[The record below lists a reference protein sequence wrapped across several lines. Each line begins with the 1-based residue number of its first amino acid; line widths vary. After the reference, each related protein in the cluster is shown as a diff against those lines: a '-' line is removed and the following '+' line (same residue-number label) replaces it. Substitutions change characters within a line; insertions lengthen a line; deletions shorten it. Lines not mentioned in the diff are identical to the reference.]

1 VKPKILIVEDEPA
14 IADNIQYVLESEG
27 LDTIHATTGRAVAAL
42 LSAHAIDLILLDVG
56 LPDVTGFDLLKEIR
70 RHHATPIIFLT
81 ARNTEID
88 RVLGLEIGADDYIA
102 KPFSPRELAARV
114 KVVLRRARPAATS
127 DTTVPAGRSASDSIG
142 SSAAAPSSPAGH
154 RAAEFVVN
162 AARRQVTFRG
172 QALELSKYEYEILT
186 TFIRRPGHVLSRDQL
201 MELVWDEP
209 GTSLDRT
216 VDAHIKN
223 IRAKLRAVAP
233 DADPIVTHRGS
244 GYSLRDDP

>member
-27 LDTIHATTGRAVAAL
+27 LDTIHATTGHAVAAL
-42 LSAHAIDLILLDVG
+42 LEAHSIDLILLDVG

-114 KVVLRRARPAATS
+114 KVVLRRARPAAASRATAGADAGPAASPTATS
-127 DTTVPAGRSASDSIG
+127 APPAGRG
-142 SSAAAPSSPAGH
+142 
-154 RAAEFVVN
+154 AAEFVVN
-162 AARRQVTFRG
+162 PARRQVTFRG

>member
-27 LDTIHATTGRAVAAL
+27 LDTIHATTGRAVATL
-42 LSAHAIDLILLDVG
+42 LSDHAIDLILLDVG
-56 LPDVTGFDLLKEIR
+56 LPDMTGFDLLKEIR
-70 RHHATPIIFLT
+70 RRHATPIIFLT

-114 KVVLRRARPAATS
+114 KVVLRRARP
-127 DTTVPAGRSASDSIG
+127 PAPSGPRDGASPPPASAP
-142 SSAAAPSSPAGH
+142 AAPA
-154 RAAEFVVN
+154 AAEFVVN

>member
-27 LDTIHATTGRAVAAL
+27 LETVLATTGGAVPAL
-42 LSAHAIDLILLDVG
+42 LAAHTVDLILLDVG
-56 LPDVTGFDLLKEIR
+56 LPDMTGFDLLKQIR
-70 RHHATPIIFLT
+70 RDHETPIIFLT

-88 RVLGLEIGADDYIA
+88 RVLGLEIGADDYVA

-114 KVVLRRARPAATS
+114 KVVLRRARTS
-127 DTTVPAGRSASDSIG
+127 PPEASVARSGAVP
-142 SSAAAPSSPAGH
+142 AAAPPA
-154 RAAEFVVN
+154 RPPEFAVN
-162 AARRQVTFRG
+162 PARRQVTFRG
-172 QALELSKYEYEILT
+172 QPLELSKYEYEILT

-223 IRAKLRAVAP
+223 IRAKLRVVAP

-244 GYSLRDDP
+244 GYSLRDEP

>member
-27 LDTIHATTGRAVAAL
+27 LDTIHATTGRAVATL
-42 LSAHAIDLILLDVG
+42 LSDHAIDLILLDVG
-56 LPDVTGFDLLKEIR
+56 LPDMTGFDLLKEIR
-70 RHHATPIIFLT
+70 RRHATPIIFLT

-114 KVVLRRARPAATS
+114 KVVLRRARP
-127 DTTVPAGRSASDSIG
+127 P
-142 SSAAAPSSPAGH
+142 APSGPRDGASPPPASAPAA
-154 RAAEFVVN
+154 RAAAEFVVN
-162 AARRQVTFRG
+162 AARRLVTFRG

>member
-27 LDTIHATTGRAVAAL
+27 LATVLATTGGAVPPL
-42 LSAHAIDLILLDVG
+42 LAAHAIDLILLDVG
-56 LPDVTGFDLLKEIR
+56 LPDMTGFDLLKEIR

-88 RVLGLEIGADDYIA
+88 RVLGLEIGADDYVA
-102 KPFSPRELAARV
+102 KPFSPRELAVRV
-114 KVVLRRARPAATS
+114 KVVLRRAQ
-127 DTTVPAGRSASDSIG
+127 GG
-142 SSAAAPSSPAGH
+142 
-154 RAAEFVVN
+154 AAEVRGAVAPPATPSTPEFTVN
-162 AARRQVTFRG
+162 PARRQVTFRG
-172 QALELSKYEYEILT
+172 QPLELSKYEYEILT

-216 VDAHIKN
+216 VDVHIKN

-244 GYSLRDDP
+244 GYSLRDEP

>member
-14 IADNIQYVLESEG
+14 IADNIQYVLENEG
-27 LDTIHATTGRAVAAL
+27 LDTLLATTGGAVAPL
-42 LSAHAIDLILLDVG
+42 LGAHAIDLILLDVG
-56 LPDVTGFDLLKEIR
+56 LPDMTGFDLLKEIR
-70 RHHATPIIFLT
+70 RSHQTPIIFLT

-88 RVLGLEIGADDYIA
+88 RVLGLEIGADDYVA

-114 KVVLRRARPAATS
+114 KVVLRRARPAGAG
-127 DTTVPAGRSASDSIG
+127 PAPDAIAG
-142 SSAAAPSSPAGH
+142 SSGAAPRLARP
-154 RAAEFVVN
+154 EFAVN
-162 AARRQVTFRG
+162 PARRQVTFRG

-209 GTSLDRT
+209 GSSLDRT
-216 VDAHIKN
+216 VDVHIKN

-233 DADPIVTHRGS
+233 EADPIVTHRGS

>member
-27 LDTIHATTGRAVAAL
+27 LETIHATTGRAVPTL
-42 LSAHAIDLILLDVG
+42 LAAHAIDLILLDVG

-70 RHHATPIIFLT
+70 RQHATPIIFLT

-114 KVVLRRARPAATS
+114 KVVLRRARPPAPGGPTAAGGAGEGAS
-127 DTTVPAGRSASDSIG
+127 APAAST
-142 SSAAAPSSPAGH
+142 PAVRG
-154 RAAEFVVN
+154 AGEFVVS
-162 AARRQVTFRG
+162 AARRQVSFRG
-172 QALELSKYEYEILT
+172 QPLELSKYEYEILT

>member
-14 IADNIQYVLESEG
+14 IADNIQYVLENEG
-27 LDTIHATTGRAVAAL
+27 LDTLLATTGAAVAPMLDAQ
-42 LSAHAIDLILLDVG
+42 AIDLILLDVG
-56 LPDVTGFDLLKEIR
+56 LPDMTGFDLLKEIR
-70 RHHATPIIFLT
+70 RRHQTPVIFLT

-88 RVLGLEIGADDYIA
+88 RVLGLEIGADDYVA
-102 KPFSPRELAARV
+102 KPFSPRELTARV
-114 KVVLRRARPAATS
+114 KVVLRRARPPTAASALGEGTGAHAGAP
-127 DTTVPAGRSASDSIG
+127 PARVATPPGFGVD
-142 SSAAAPSSPAGH
+142 P
-154 RAAEFVVN
+154 
-162 AARRQVTFRG
+162 ARRQVTFRG
-172 QALELSKYEYEILT
+172 QALELSRYEYEILT

-201 MELVWDEP
+201 MELAWDEP
-209 GTSLDRT
+209 GSSLDRT